1 MMFGRVYA
9 KINLYNDCYTT
20 VHRKIHFKIESP
32 FSFFVE
38 KKIHKMVVGVPP
50 TPLNYIRSK
59 KLIK

>member
-32 FSFFVE
+32 FSFFL
-38 KKIHKMVVGVPP
+38 KK
-50 TPLNYIRSK
+50 NS
-59 KLIK
+59 